1 VIATEQ
7 ADHGIWQ
14 GFGLRIRSAFTL
26 PGAVRANDSDC
37 EPDVEIVQGAP
48 PPWDEMH
55 VSGPYRSA
63 SADLFEFTMPK
74 VARFACLDRRRILV
88 DPAPDVDPRQL
99 SEMLI
104 ATVLPALLW
113 ARGEIMLHASAFVFD
128 GAAQG
133 VAVAGASG
141 SGKSTAL
148 ARALAMGAR
157 QVADDAICIRT
168 QGDAATVS
176 GLAGGYFERMRDGD
190 GRIFRLTPGQQRRPA
205 CLLGALL
212 VLTPDSRPPR
222 RLTGTEAIRA
232 LLIHRHRPRI
242 ASLLGIEAALL
253 PTMAS
258 IARSMPIIAVPHASI
273 ESTGWRDTAI
283 PAKEAGGG
291 R

>member
-7 ADHGIWQ
+7 PNQVIWQ
-14 GFGLRIRSAFTL
+14 GFGLRIRSAFAL
-26 PGAVRANDSDC
+26 PGAVQANDSDR
-37 EPDVEIVQGAP
+37 EPDIEIVQGAP
-48 PPWDEMH
+48 PPWDETR

-63 SADLFEFTMPK
+63 SADLFEFTMPT

-88 DPAPDVDPRQL
+88 DPAPDVDPMQL

-113 ARGEIMLHASAFVFD
+113 ARCEITLHASAFVLD
-128 GAAQG
+128 GGTQG

-148 ARALAMGAR
+148 ARALAMGAG
-157 QVADDAICIRT
+157 QVADDAICLRM
-168 QGDAATVS
+168 QDDAVTVS
-176 GLAGGYFERMRDGD
+176 GLAGGYFERMRGRE
-190 GRIFRLTPGQQRRPA
+190 GRIFRPTPGQQCRSA

-212 VLTPDSRPPR
+212 VLTPSGGPAR
-222 RLTGTEAIRA
+222 RLSGMEAIQA
-232 LLIHRHRPRI
+232 LLVHRHRPRI

-258 IARSMPIIAVPHASI
+258 IARSMPIIAVPRASI
-273 ESTGWRDTAI
+273 ESTGWRDAAI
-283 PAKEAGGG
+283 PVKEAGGG